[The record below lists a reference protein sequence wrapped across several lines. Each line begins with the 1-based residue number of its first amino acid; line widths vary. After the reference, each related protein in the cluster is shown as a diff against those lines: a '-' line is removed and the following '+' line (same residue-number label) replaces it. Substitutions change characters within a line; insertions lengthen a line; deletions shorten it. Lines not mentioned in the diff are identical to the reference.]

1 MSDPVIYI
9 TGATASGKSALAMR
23 LANRLGGEIIS
34 VDSMQVYCGLNIG
47 TAKPSAQEQN
57 EIQHHLIDV
66 AQLSEAFDAAQF
78 VSLAQQALKLIW
90 KRGRV
95 PIFCGGTGLYFRALI
110 EGLGES
116 RPSDESLRDELALMP
131 IESLVAE
138 LRIKDPEAAKQVDL
152 KNPRRVLRA
161 IEVIRLTGRPYS
173 EQRIGWNN
181 VDKAPQNLFCISRD
195 VDVLN
200 QRIHKRVDEMFN
212 QGLVEETQTLIKK
225 GLRNNRNACQALGY
239 RQVLDLLDGKLDLE
253 NVVHQVKTKTRQC
266 AKRQRSWFR
275 NQMKCKFL
283 EWPDEENLN
292 SFSEQLLAKINL

>member
-23 LANRLGGEIIS
+23 LANTLGGEIIS

-116 RPSDESLRDELALMP
+116 PPSDESLRDELALMP

-181 VDKAPQNLFCISRD
+181 VDKAPQNLFCISRE

-253 NVVHQVKTKTRQC
+253 NVVHQVKTKTRQF

-283 EWPDEENLN
+283 EWPDEEDLN
-292 SFSEQLLAKINL
+292 SFSEQLLANINL

>member
-9 TGATASGKSALAMR
+9 TGATASGKSALAMH

-116 RPSDESLRDELALMP
+116 PPSDESLRDELALMP

-138 LRIKDPEAAKQVDL
+138 LQIKDPEAAKQVDL

-181 VDKAPQNLFCISRD
+181 VDKAPQNLFCINRE

-253 NVVHQVKTKTRQC
+253 NVVHQVKTKTRQF

-275 NQMKCKFL
+275 NQMKCNFL
-283 EWPDEENLN
+283 EWPYEENVN

>member
-23 LANRLGGEIIS
+23 LANTLGGEIIS

-47 TAKPSAQEQN
+47 TAKPSTQEQN

-116 RPSDESLRDELALMP
+116 PPSDESLRDELALMP
-131 IESLVAE
+131 IESLIAE
-138 LRIKDPEAAKQVDL
+138 LQIKDPEAAKQVDL

-181 VDKAPQNLFCISRD
+181 VDKAPQNLFCINRE

-225 GLRNNRNACQALGY
+225 GLRNNRNACQSLGY

-253 NVVHQVKTKTRQC
+253 NVVHQVKTKTRQF

-283 EWPDEENLN
+283 EWPDEENVN

>member
-23 LANRLGGEIIS
+23 LANTLGGEIIS

-47 TAKPSAQEQN
+47 TAKPSSQEQN

-116 RPSDESLRDELALMP
+116 PPSDESLRDELALMP

-138 LRIKDPEAAKQVDL
+138 LQIKDPEAAKQVDL

-181 VDKAPQNLFCISRD
+181 VDKAPQNLFCISRE

-253 NVVHQVKTKTRQC
+253 NVVHQVKTKTRQF

-283 EWPDEENLN
+283 AWHDEENVN